1 MRYAPVLLSCLC
13 LNAAAAE
20 LPQRVTILFDVN
32 RGSFSLGTG
41 TEVLETN
48 GNSYSIVSQ
57 THPTGIVALFPK
69 ANIRRESR
77 GMITSQGLRPQQFFD
92 QRGRDKPVVAKFDW
106 KNKLITY
113 EREGNEQSETLPN
126 IAYDRLCIA
135 YNFAFHQPP
144 GTDFQFA
151 MTDGK
156 RLTEYRYFMVGREI
170 LNTPMGKLQT
180 IHWSKQREKETDR
193 GADLWLA
200 TDQYFLPVRIVF
212 TDKDGSRYEQVATQI
227 NYQ

>member
-1 MRYAPVLLSCLC
+1 MRRALILLTGLC
-13 LNAAAAE
+13 LNAAASE
-20 LPQRVTILFDVN
+20 LPQRVTIVFDVS

-48 GNSYSIVSQ
+48 GGSYSILSQ
-57 THPTGIVALFPK
+57 THPSGIVAFFPK

-77 GMITSQGLRPQQFFD
+77 GMITPQGLRPQEFID
-92 QRGRDKPVVAKFDW
+92 QRGKDKPLVAKFDW

-113 EREGNEQSETLPN
+113 QREGNEQSEALPDT
-126 IAYDRLCIA
+126 AYDRLCIA
-135 YNFAFHQPP
+135 YNFAFYQPRSN
-144 GTDFQFA
+144 DFQFS

-156 RLTEYRYFMVGREI
+156 HLTEYRYLMVGTEI
-170 LNTPMGKLQT
+170 LNTPMGKIQT
-180 IHWSKQREKETDR
+180 MHWTKQREKETDR

-212 TDKDGSRYEQVATQI
+212 TDKDGSRYEQIAKQI